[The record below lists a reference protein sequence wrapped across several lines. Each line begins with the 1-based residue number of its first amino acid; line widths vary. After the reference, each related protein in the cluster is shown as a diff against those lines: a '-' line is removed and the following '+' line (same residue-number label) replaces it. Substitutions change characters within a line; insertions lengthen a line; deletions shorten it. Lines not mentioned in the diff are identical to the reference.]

1 MTAPMT
7 DERLDELRE
16 ADSSGH
22 LRMVET
28 SCVYESGNVLVSD
41 VDFRSLLARLDAA
54 EELIRE
60 VARCREEPF
69 KPGIDSWRWV
79 QVGVGR
85 DAFARCKAYLPK
97 EAT

>member
-1 MTAPMT
+1 MTEPMT
-7 DERLDELRE
+7 DYRLSEILS
-16 ADSSGH
+16 ADSIGH
-22 LRMVET
+22 MRMVET
-28 SCVYESGNVLVSD
+28 SCAYESGNVLVTDAD
-41 VDFRSLLARLDAA
+41 VRALVVRLKKA

-79 QVGVGR
+79 QVGVDR

-97 EAT
+97 DAT